1 MGSRKKDEEEN
12 GVLDTM
18 GDAVKSAA
26 SFLFQGGRDFS
37 EKGLK
42 EMAKEKKPKEKP
54 KKVKKK
60 PKATPTKT
68 KASTNTSVRQQV
80 SASPTGAS
88 FFNVTEADLR
98 KARIA
103 QRIADLKKRQE
114 ENK

>member
-1 MGSRKKDEEEN
+1 
-12 GVLDTM
+12 
-18 GDAVKSAA
+18 
-26 SFLFQGGRDFS
+26 
-37 EKGLK
+37 
-42 EMAKEKKPKEKP
+42 MAKEKEDGILDTIGDAAGAVGKFLFDRGLSEEGLKEKAKQVP

-60 PKATPTKT
+60 TKPTPTKT